1 MSHSPG
7 QEDVVHRV
15 EEVDEEGVVLGG
27 GEVEGLHER
36 ELRHGG
42 QQEEGVD
49 DRHHRQ
55 NLSWGQIQ

>member
-1 MSHSPG
+1 M
-7 QEDVVHRV
+7 HRV

-42 QQEEGVD
+42 QQEESVD